1 MTSSELASFFR
12 VYNFFRGSEAKENE
26 VESFIYVSED
36 TPKQTEGPYFIDNM
50 PNRSDTRSDPSDGSV
65 QEGIP
70 LNPVI
75 HVYSEDDTGICSNLK
90 EACVDNWHAN
100 SEGVYSAVSDQG
112 TTNMDLQ
119 I

>member
-1 MTSSELASFFR
+1 MRFSHSFM
-12 VYNFFRGSEAKENE
+12 SLK
-26 VESFIYVSED
+26 IL
-36 TPKQTEGPYFIDNM
+36 
-50 PNRSDTRSDPSDGSV
+50 RSRQKVHTLLIICLTDQIQGHPSDGSV

-75 HVYSEDDTGICSNLK
+75 HVYSEDDTGICSLLK
-90 EACVDNWHAN
+90 ERCVDIWHAN